1 MNILKSFKRHWKLGF
16 LGVTSHEETTCQCR
30 ICHRRRF
37 DPCVGMISREGKDNP
52 LQYSCLG
59 NPMERHLA
67 GYSSWGH
74 KESDT
79 TECTHIHM
87 IYTILGFPGGSDG
100 KESAWNTGDSLQ
112 FRRCSFNHWVRKIPW
127 RREWHPLLQ
136 YSLLENSLDLGVCGA
151 IDHGV
156 TKSQTWWIN

>member
-1 MNILKSFKRHWKLGF
+1 MKYVLTCWERIQRYKLTQVYYYTWNIKVKAL
-16 LGVTSHEETTCQCR
+16 V
-30 ICHRRRF
+30 
-37 DPCVGMISREGKDNP
+37 DP
-52 LQYSCLG
+52 SCLTFCD
-59 NPMERHLA
+59 PMERHLA

-87 IYTILGFPGGSDG
+87 IYTIQGFPGGSDG

-136 YSLLENSLDLGVCGA
+136 YSLLENSLDWGVCGA
-151 IDHGV
+151 IVHGV